1 MGKKNTTVA
10 NRLHKNTGSPK
21 GPEQRGA
28 RGWGWRGGAIFTSWD
43 PQPGS
48 CPPSGPIS
56 QNTRPSA
63 EAETARKLLPN
74 YSRSGFSVG
83 TKAGRELLLGFLRGG
98 RESAALSG
106 RQRSTEPG
114 LSPLPPAPR
123 RLPEAAARRARSPT
137 PPPAAAT
144 ITRRPA
150 RPSRPSPPPT
160 SPVRLRGTPGRSL
173 PPAPHRVGLHQL
185 GTQDSGLPRGLL
197 AVLAPRRRFHDAAEK
212 RRGPAAAA
220 LTPSPLLSGCCCR
233 HRRPHRP
240 PAQPSL
246 PPPPSWLC
254 APLRVRFVPPAA
266 SSLGSRRRR
275 RGLPPGAGLAAGRGG
290 STAHRGGA

>member
-1 MGKKNTTVA
+1 MG
-10 NRLHKNTGSPK
+10 
-21 GPEQRGA
+21 
-28 RGWGWRGGAIFTSWD
+28 WGAIFTSRD

-74 YSRSGFSVG
+74 YSRSGFSAG

-98 RESAALSG
+98 REPAALSG

-114 LSPLPPAPR
+114 LGPLPRHPAGCLRRRRGGPAPPRLPPPLPPSP
-123 RLPEAAARRARSPT
+123 AARHVPHGL
-137 PPPAAAT
+137 P
-144 ITRRPA
+144 
-150 RPSRPSPPPT
+150 
-160 SPVRLRGTPGRSL
+160 GTPGRSL

-220 LTPSPLLSGCCCR
+220 LTPSPLLSGCRCCR

-246 PPPPSWLC
+246 PPPPSWLR

-275 RGLPPGAGLAAGRGG
+275 RRRRGLPRGAGLAAGRGG